1 MRSSN
6 KIAAMALALAIGSTM
21 SVATAFAEGEETP
34 AAPAV
39 SEEVIPAE
47 TDDESSEVT
56 EVTPDTEETP
66 SNVEKFGDV
75 TVTIENGGS
84 KITFY
89 DTSSNMS
96 MIFVNGV
103 ATVDGTVITNGSSIT
118 SADNSDRLFEIIEM
132 VDNMNITTMVFTDN
146 VTEVRGDCGTVLG
159 ITQVKFGKNISYIA
173 NDAFSGC
180 TGLKSVH
187 GYKGTAAET
196 FADANNLEF
205 VALDAPISVSTTTA
219 APAATT
225 TANNATTTAANKK
238 TTTTSKTTS
247 TKKLSTTTAAKTTT
261 TATTTSST
269 SPKTGDHGVGAVV
282 SLLGAAAATLAVT
295 RKKKHE

>member
-1 MRSSN
+1 
-6 KIAAMALALAIGSTM
+6 MALALAIGSTM
-21 SVATAFAEGEETP
+21 SVSTAFAEGEETS

-39 SEEVIPAE
+39 SEEVTPAE

-89 DTSSNMS
+89 DAAYNYS
-96 MIFVNGV
+96 MICVNGV
-103 ATVDGTVITNGSSIT
+103 ATIDGTVITNGSTIS
-118 SADNSDRLFEIIEM
+118 SSDNSDRFFEIVEM
-132 VDNMNITTMVFTDN
+132 IDNMNITTMVFTDN
-146 VTEVRGDCGTVLG
+146 VTEVRIGDSTMID

-173 NDAFSGC
+173 DDAFSGFSK
-180 TGLKSVH
+180 LKSVH
-187 GYKGTAAET
+187 GYKGTAAEKY
-196 FADANNLEF
+196 AQDNNLEF
-205 VALDAPISVSTTTA
+205 VALDAPIPVSTTTA

-225 TANNATTTAANKK
+225 TANNATTTAADKK
-238 TTTTSKTTS
+238 TTTASKTTS
-247 TKKLSTTTAAKTTT
+247 TKKPSTTAAAKTTT